1 MTTLGLIH
9 VMRADQNRHAFGR
22 KIVDVLP
29 EVAACVWIDPGRRF
43 VEQRQLR
50 RMQQACGERKALLP
64 STRQRACEL
73 RAPRSEAQ
81 SLERGLDGLSAI
93 VNGVHASDKVQ
104 VFFDRQIFVQ
114 AEALR
119 HVTDLAL
126 DLRCF
131 GPDVVAEARAL
142 ARVGRQQ
149 PAEHSNRRRLAAAV
163 RSQKAENLA
172 ALDTDRE
179 VLDNGAS
186 LVALGEAV
194 NVDGGFAHCTVT
206 STGSPGCSAGFG
218 SSGRASTRNTSF
230 DRFSRL

>member
-1 MTTLGLIH
+1 
-9 VMRADQNRHAFGR
+9 
-22 KIVDVLP
+22 
-29 EVAACVWIDPGRRF
+29 
-43 VEQRQLR
+43 
-50 RMQQACGERKALLP
+50 MQQARGERKALLP
-64 STRQRACEL
+64 SARQCAGEL
-73 RAPRSEAQ
+73 RAPRRETQ
-81 SLERGLDGLSAI
+81 SLERGLDRVLAI

-131 GPDVVAEARAL
+131 GPDVVAEACSL
-142 ARVGRQQ
+142 ARVGCQQ
-149 PAEHSNRRRLAAAV
+149 PAQHSNRRRLAASV

-172 ALDTDRE
+172 AVDTDCE
-179 VLDNGAS
+179 IVDDCAI
-186 LVALGEAV
+186 VKALGETMY
-194 NVDGGFAHCTVT
+194 VDGGFRHLRSTAVLSTVT

-218 SSGRASTRNTSF
+218 SAGRASTRNTSF